1 MKTETKLKLEYIGIV
16 VVLVFIAGA
25 YLASA
30 TTVITDFQLVIGN
43 VTVGPDEIQAG
54 NTTIGESINTTDI
67 NISGDLGVAG
77 NVGIGTVS
85 PGAKLDVE
93 VSSGGAATI
102 GSNAN
107 SATGDYAI
115 AMGYRTTASGDYST
129 AMGKWTTASGPRSTA
144 MGTFT
149 DASGDYSTSMG
160 DHTDASGPRSTA
172 MGYDTTAS
180 GFGTTAMGAFTDASG
195 YSSTAMGRETTASG
209 IYSTAMGR
217 AITAQGTNS
226 FGIGLNDT
234 PRTITQNNTMAIMG
248 GNVGIGTVSP
258 NTTLDVNGTVT
269 AHGFETGDILFQ
281 KDGEKLWQMYEE
293 VDGLY
298 VKSMKTGKVYKF
310 VLQEVQNASEQEGQ

>member
-1 MKTETKLKLEYIGIV
+1 MKPETKLKLEYIGIV

-30 TTVITDFQLVIGN
+30 TTVITDIQLVIGN

-54 NTTIGESINTTDI
+54 NTTIGESINTTDV

-102 GSNAN
+102 GSNTN

-115 AMGYRTTASGDYST
+115 AMGRATTASGYSSTAMGYSTTASGDYST
-129 AMGKWTTASGPRSTA
+129 AMGRRITT
-144 MGTFT
+144 
-149 DASGDYSTSMG
+149 
-160 DHTDASGPRSTA
+160 
-172 MGYDTTAS
+172 
-180 GFGTTAMGAFTDASG
+180 
-195 YSSTAMGRETTASG
+195 
-209 IYSTAMGR
+209 
-217 AITAQGTNS
+217 QGHYS
-226 FGIGLNDT
+226 FGIGLDDT
-234 PRTITQNNTMAIMG
+234 YRTITQSNTMAIMG
-248 GNVGIGTVSP
+248 GNVGIGTTSP
-258 NTTLDVNGTVT
+258 QYKLDVNGPVN
-269 AHGFETGDILFQ
+269 ASEFHVGDILFQ